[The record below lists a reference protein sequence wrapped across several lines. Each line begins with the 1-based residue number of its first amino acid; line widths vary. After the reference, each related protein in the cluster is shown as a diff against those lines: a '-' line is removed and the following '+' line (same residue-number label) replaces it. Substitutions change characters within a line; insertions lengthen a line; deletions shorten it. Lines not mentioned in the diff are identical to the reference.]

1 VERNHVS
8 SPSERLYSVFFCYLL
23 LVVLMFYLPARG
35 KHSTLFVFL
44 FYVYKDASAGSIA
57 DAIHQSNVMEKIKKR
72 ETEQLAGK
80 RSSGVSRLPKF
91 ICCLLCSRW
100 QKQRCLFIMFF
111 LYELFPRTYSN
122 SQLFLSETL
131 ELSWASFDQDRC
143 CVLTGCQTLCFC
155 IT

>member
-1 VERNHVS
+1 MERNHVS
-8 SPSERLYSVFFCYLL
+8 SPSERLYSVFFCYLI

-35 KHSTLFVFL
+35 KHSTPFVFL
-44 FYVYKDASAGSIA
+44 VYVYKDASAGSIA
-57 DAIHQSNVMEKIKKR
+57 DVIHQSNVMEKIKKR

-111 LYELFPRTYSN
+111 STSFSQGPTQTHSCFYLRHWSCLGQALIRTGAA
-122 SQLFLSETL
+122 F
-131 ELSWASFDQDRC
+131 
-143 CVLTGCQTLCFC
+143 
-155 IT
+155 